1 MSVSPPLIIKE
12 REVAMATTMND
23 PHFDVRITP
32 RMSWSALLVGT
43 VVALAIELMLG
54 LLGAGIGFSSLD
66 PAGNGGPSAG
76 GLGIGAIVWWTLST
90 VIALGAGAFAA
101 ATISHTRRPIDGVLH
116 GVAIWGLTLLLTF
129 YLLSSAIGGL
139 VGGAFRT
146 VGGLATAATAGAS
159 VVTPTVAKAAG
170 IDDMD
175 VDAQV
180 SALLNDTPSDPAQMT
195 PEQGRKAIVAELPT
209 MARGGAEGQEA
220 ENRIAAIIAAQ
231 QKISQSDA
239 RAKVEK
245 ARQDFIA
252 AKKSAVDTAVDAGAK
267 GADYA
272 AGTAFALF
280 LVMLLGAGA
289 AAVGGVAATR
299 RNL

>member
-1 MSVSPPLIIKE
+1 
-12 REVAMATTMND
+12 MATSMTD
-23 PHFDVRITP
+23 PHFDVRVTP

-43 VVALAIELMLG
+43 VVAIAIELMLG

-66 PAGNGGPSAG
+66 PAGHGGPSVG
-76 GLGIGAIVWWTLST
+76 GLGIGAIIWWTLST
-90 VIALGAGAFAA
+90 VLALGVGAFVA

-146 VGGLATAATAGAS
+146 VSGLATAATASAS
-159 VVTPTVAKAAG
+159 VITPTVAKAAG
-170 IDDMD
+170 IDKADI
-175 VDAQV
+175 DAQV
-180 SALLNDTPSDPAQMT
+180 SALLDDAPANPAQMT
-195 PEQGRKAIVAELPT
+195 PEQSRKAIVAELPG

-231 QKISQSDA
+231 QKISEGEA

-245 ARQDFIA
+245 ARQDFLS
-252 AKKSAVDTAVDAGAK
+252 AKKSAVNTAIDAGAK

-289 AAVGGVAATR
+289 ATAGGIVATR

>member
-1 MSVSPPLIIKE
+1 
-12 REVAMATTMND
+12 MATSMND
-23 PHFDVRITP
+23 PHFDVRVTP

-76 GLGIGAIVWWTLST
+76 GLGISAIIWWTLST

-146 VGGLATAATAGAS
+146 VGGLATAATASAG
-159 VVTPTVAKAAG
+159 VITPTVAKAAG
-170 IDDMD
+170 IDEAD

-180 SALLNDTPSDPAQMT
+180 SALLDDAPANPAQMT
-195 PEQGRKAIVAELPT
+195 PEQSRKAIVAELPG

-231 QKISQSDA
+231 QKISESDA

-245 ARQDFIA
+245 ARQDFLS
-252 AKKSAVDTAVDAGAK
+252 AKKSAVDTAIDAGAK

-289 AAVGGVAATR
+289 AAAGGIVATR
-299 RNL
+299 RNP